1 LSERNYSCL
10 SAAENAEVLNER
22 VEKIMELPLVTTAEG
37 CTRLEVYSYL
47 GGLDT
52 ALLKVKKW
60 LKVIK
65 KRGTRGLRGRSITG
79 LVLPQ
84 DRGELSF

>member
-1 LSERNYSCL
+1 
-10 SAAENAEVLNER
+10 VLNER
-22 VEKIMELPLVTTAEG
+22 VERIMELPLVTRAEG

-52 ALLKVKKW
+52 ALLKVKKG

-65 KRGTRGLRGRSITG
+65 KRGTRGSEEEALPGLSCRKTG
-79 LVLPQ
+79 VN
-84 DRGELSF
+84 